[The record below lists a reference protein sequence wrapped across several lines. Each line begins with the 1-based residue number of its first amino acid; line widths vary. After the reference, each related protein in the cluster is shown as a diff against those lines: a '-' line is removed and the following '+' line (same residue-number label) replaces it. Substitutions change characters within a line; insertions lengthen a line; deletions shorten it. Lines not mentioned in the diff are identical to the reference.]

1 MVISKGRATA
11 VCTSS
16 ELEEKYSSDIL
27 LITSKNTAGQRP
39 PLRGLREVRDEQRRG
54 RIKIQLP
61 GTGDSTDLI
70 VRYREYIDAL
80 EVKMGMMDD
89 EFIGIT
95 GEIMI

>member
-1 MVISKGRATA
+1 M
-11 VCTSS
+11 
-16 ELEEKYSSDIL
+16 
-27 LITSKNTAGQRP
+27 
-39 PLRGLREVRDEQRRG
+39 RDEQRRG

-61 GTGDSTDLI
+61 STGDSIDLI